1 MLLKHDVLDGIVR
14 GDITRVYRK
23 WKRPTVKTGGSLRTA
38 VGVIEIDAVD
48 QVTLK
53 SITEVHATQA
63 GYESRNE
70 LLAEL
75 KKREGK
81 LYCIQVRY
89 GGEDPRIQL
98 RNERI
103 TNKVQMLEISTALT
117 RMDEAS
123 KSGAWTIQYLELI
136 SENEGVLAETLAQ
149 SIGTEKKP
157 FKARV
162 RRLKELGLTE
172 SLKVGYRLSPRGKSF
187 LSRYL
192 RAQTH
197 PDSVPSLGLP
207 DDGLTPES

>member
-1 MLLKHDVLDGIVR
+1 MLLKRDVLDGIVR
-14 GDITRVYRK
+14 GDISRVYRK

-38 VGVIEIDAVD
+38 VGVIEIISVD
-48 QVTLK
+48 KVTSK
-53 SITEVHATQA
+53 SITDKAARQA
-63 GYESRNE
+63 GYTSRAE

-75 KKREGK
+75 KKRDGQ

-89 GGEDPRIQL
+89 GGEDPRVAL

-103 TNKVQMLEISTALT
+103 TNKVQMLEVTRALE

-123 KSGAWTIQYLELI
+123 QSGPWTIQYLELI
-136 SENEGVLAETLAQ
+136 ADGEGVLAEELAT
-149 SIGTEKKP
+149 SIGMKKKP

-187 LSRYL
+187 LSRHQ
-192 RAQTH
+192 RARTN
-197 PDSVPSLGLP
+197 PDSLIG
-207 DDGLTPES
+207 